1 MTRYSNQ
8 TPIHLA
14 GPTPSTDADGD
25 TMTISHVGLTSTP
38 PLIDWATVTVVALSI
53 PGKGTL
59 EIAQSGLPVYDD
71 LGDPSNH
78 PGAGGHAIVRVYYRV
93 IDSKGAI
100 APNVGYCDIDLATLA
115 AETTPPALASMS
127 PAINATNV
135 DPDVAPLLQFSE
147 KIQQGAS
154 GKVLTAWNATTNAA
168 IQTWTIP
175 GDIGSGPGKVQFI
188 DTNVVPRFTAALPNG
203 TKVAFRWD
211 AGFVKDLPGNAVAA
225 QTDDSVC
232 FTTVPAVATLL
243 YPDDPSGWRGRSTNV
258 DIDPIG
264 AIIVDAAG
272 TGSYTTISAAMA
284 AASAGNTIAV
294 KAGVYP
300 EAIAFKAGVSLQGW
314 HTDRPIL
321 SAQQPV
327 TGFVQCS
334 AADVGVLGSVLGVAG
349 SPVWK
354 KTGMLKSSV
363 PVTDLLGLAPMENWV
378 PLFNAQDVADPSNP
392 DFQEDESRFHNIAA
406 HGGDY
411 ILSGTNIIGVTDG
424 TVINSSRYTNA
435 QLLAAKVRY
444 YGSPNEIYIAQITSA
459 DVTAGTIGFANQS
472 KVVDGTG
479 RKRFAI
485 QNIAPAMV
493 AGTFF
498 FVDNGTTFDL
508 YVYPYNPANIDKLTM
523 VARKTIIT
531 LPNSGSDIAIRGFRF
546 MGASGPGACEGTA
559 ITKVSNGAKLSN
571 ITIEHNEFVGGANTG
586 QLHYGAIW
594 LVTCDNILIQHNSF
608 KWCMAHGIF
617 PNGSLSD
624 QNVCTIRRNVFLR
637 CGSASAKAYR
647 QNKWA
652 FVHNYAEKC
661 GYRAHGNLSNVYAG
675 GLDAVWW
682 GNEFP
687 WCNGYLTAQ
696 NMQNPNYCFNFLPC
710 DDKYS
715 ASPSDRSNRKIANQG
730 ATGISRVFN
739 NTAPPVFSGLAN
751 TGHMAIYAGGSGMT
765 SRYANN
771 INHGMPVPG
780 DQAGTVE
787 YAKCN
792 LHTHTGYSG
801 SVGGNI
807 DASDFTGAAGK
818 FDTTNVFQPDLSL
831 VYADYA
837 NRNWAPASA
846 SSPQKT
852 MSTWDIQS
860 EVTGYFIPTFTGSTP
875 FNVPVGDFSLDCK
888 GNPINYAAL
897 EMGADQSI

>member
-1 MTRYSNQ
+1 MTRYLGSQ
-8 TPIHLA
+8 KLTAL
-14 GPTPSTDADGD
+14 STDKDGD
-25 TMTISHVGLTSTP
+25 SLTISHLGLSDP
-38 PLIDWATVTVVALSI
+38 PTNIDWGSSLHVDFTIATTGTIEIYQDGTPIYDDHGSTANHPYTGGTSAAVRIYFRVTD
-53 PGKGTL
+53 GKGGF
-59 EIAQSGLPVYDD
+59 SGVSFWD
-71 LGDPSNH
+71 
-78 PGAGGHAIVRVYYRV
+78 
-93 IDSKGAI
+93 
-100 APNVGYCDIDLATLA
+100 ATLDA
-115 AETTPPALASMS
+115 LTAGDVIPPSLASMT
-127 PAINATNV
+127 PAIGATNV
-135 DPDVAPLLQFSE
+135 DIDAAPTLRFSE
-147 KIQQGAS
+147 ALQQGAA
-154 GKVLTAWNATTNAA
+154 GKTLTLWNATAA
-168 IQTWTIP
+168 TAIETFTLP
-175 GDIGSGPGKVQFI
+175 GAIGSGPGKIQVMGT
-188 DTNVVPRFTAALPNG
+188 DVSVRPTAPLPKG
-203 TKVAFRWD
+203 AQISVRWD
-211 AGFVKDLPGNAVAA
+211 AGFVKDVAFPANDCAAVA
-225 QTDDSVC
+225 DDSVS
-232 FTTVPAVATLL
+232 FTTVPVVATLL
-243 YPDDPSGWRGRSTNV
+243 YPDDPDGWRGRSANL
-258 DIDPIG
+258 DFDPAG

-272 TGSYTTISAAMA
+272 TGAHTTIAAAMA
-284 AASAGNTIAV
+284 AATAGSTIAV

-300 EAIAFKAGVSLQGW
+300 EAINFKAGVTLQAW

-334 AADVGVLGSVLGVAG
+334 AADAGVLGSVLGVAN

-363 PVTDLLGLAPMENWV
+363 PVTDLLGLAPMEDWV
-378 PLFNAQDVADPSNP
+378 PLFNAQDVGDPSNP

-406 HGGDY
+406 HGGSY
-411 ILSGTNIIGVTDG
+411 TMSGSNIVGVSDS
-424 TVINSSRYTNA
+424 TVINTSRYTNA

-459 DVTAGTIGFANQS
+459 DVAAGTIGFANQS

-508 YVYPYNPANIDKLTM
+508 YIYPYSATNIGKMTM

-531 LPNSGSDIAIRGFRF
+531 LPNSGSDVTMRGLRF
-546 MGASGPGACEGTA
+546 MGPSGPGACEGTS
-559 ITKVSNGAKLSN
+559 ITKVSNGSRLSG
-571 ITIEHNEFVGGANTG
+571 ITIEHCEFVGGANTS

-608 KWCMAHGIF
+608 KWCMAHGVF
-617 PNGSLSD
+617 PNGSLSNGD
-624 QNVCTIRRNVFLR
+624 VCTIRRNVFLR
-637 CGSASAKAYR
+637 CGSASAKAYA

-652 FVHNYAEKC
+652 FLHNYAEAC
-661 GYRAHGNLSNVYAG
+661 GFRAHGNLSNVYAG
-675 GLDAVWW
+675 GVDAVWW

-771 INHGMPVPG
+771 ITHGMPVPG

-897 EMGADQSI
+897 KMGADQSI